1 MYLYIKAAVA
11 LNAAEEAKFII
22 NPYTPVPLIVINS
35 IKATIKEITIPDTGP
50 YIRAAIVI
58 KVSFASK
65 VKNITGILKINV
77 TPYASAANIAIPT
90 SFLVSYDFVFL
101 FISLFAMN
109 FVALAGNDKPI
120 QVSEMPKAAQ
130 LFIKNHFADLSVAMA
145 KVETD
150 FLDKNYDVVFT
161 NGNKVEFDKKGNWT
175 NVDCEHTQVPV
186 AILPEAIRQYVAK
199 NYPDA
204 KVLKIEVTDRKGYD
218 VELSNGFELEFDKRM
233 NVIDVDR

>member
-1 MYLYIKAAVA
+1 MK
-11 LNAAEEAKFII
+11 
-22 NPYTPVPLIVINS
+22 
-35 IKATIKEITIPDTGP
+35 
-50 YIRAAIVI
+50 
-58 KVSFASK
+58 
-65 VKNITGILKINV
+65 KI
-77 TPYASAANIAIPT
+77 
-90 SFLVSYDFVFL
+90 VFL

-204 KVLKIEVTDRKGYD
+204 KVLKIELTDRKGYN

>member
-1 MYLYIKAAVA
+1 MK
-11 LNAAEEAKFII
+11 
-22 NPYTPVPLIVINS
+22 
-35 IKATIKEITIPDTGP
+35 
-50 YIRAAIVI
+50 
-58 KVSFASK
+58 
-65 VKNITGILKINV
+65 KI
-77 TPYASAANIAIPT
+77 
-90 SFLVSYDFVFL
+90 VFL

-109 FVALAGNDKPI
+109 LVALAGNDKPI

-175 NVDCEHTQVPV
+175 NVDCEHSQVPV

>member
-1 MYLYIKAAVA
+1 MK
-11 LNAAEEAKFII
+11 
-22 NPYTPVPLIVINS
+22 
-35 IKATIKEITIPDTGP
+35 
-50 YIRAAIVI
+50 
-58 KVSFASK
+58 
-65 VKNITGILKINV
+65 KI
-77 TPYASAANIAIPT
+77 
-90 SFLVSYDFVFL
+90 VFL

-109 FVALAGNDKPI
+109 LVALAGNDKPI
-120 QVSEMPKAAQ
+120 QVSDMPKAAQ

-186 AILPEAIRQYVAK
+186 AILPEAIRQYVSK
-199 NYPDA
+199 NYSDA

>member
-1 MYLYIKAAVA
+1 MK
-11 LNAAEEAKFII
+11 
-22 NPYTPVPLIVINS
+22 
-35 IKATIKEITIPDTGP
+35 
-50 YIRAAIVI
+50 
-58 KVSFASK
+58 
-65 VKNITGILKINV
+65 KI
-77 TPYASAANIAIPT
+77 
-90 SFLVSYDFVFL
+90 VFL

-109 FVALAGNDKPI
+109 LVALAGNDKPI

-186 AILPEAIRQYVAK
+186 AILPEAIRQYVTQ

>member
-1 MYLYIKAAVA
+1 MK
-11 LNAAEEAKFII
+11 
-22 NPYTPVPLIVINS
+22 
-35 IKATIKEITIPDTGP
+35 
-50 YIRAAIVI
+50 
-58 KVSFASK
+58 
-65 VKNITGILKINV
+65 KI
-77 TPYASAANIAIPT
+77 
-90 SFLVSYDFVFL
+90 VFL

>member
-1 MYLYIKAAVA
+1 MK
-11 LNAAEEAKFII
+11 
-22 NPYTPVPLIVINS
+22 
-35 IKATIKEITIPDTGP
+35 
-50 YIRAAIVI
+50 
-58 KVSFASK
+58 
-65 VKNITGILKINV
+65 KI
-77 TPYASAANIAIPT
+77 
-90 SFLVSYDFVFL
+90 VFL

-186 AILPEAIRQYVAK
+186 AILPEAIRQYVTQ

-233 NVIDVDR
+233 NVIDIDR

>member
-1 MYLYIKAAVA
+1 MK
-11 LNAAEEAKFII
+11 
-22 NPYTPVPLIVINS
+22 
-35 IKATIKEITIPDTGP
+35 
-50 YIRAAIVI
+50 
-58 KVSFASK
+58 
-65 VKNITGILKINV
+65 KI
-77 TPYASAANIAIPT
+77 
-90 SFLVSYDFVFL
+90 VFL

-204 KVLKIEVTDRKGYD
+204 KVLKIEVTDRKGYE

>member
-1 MYLYIKAAVA
+1 MK
-11 LNAAEEAKFII
+11 
-22 NPYTPVPLIVINS
+22 
-35 IKATIKEITIPDTGP
+35 
-50 YIRAAIVI
+50 
-58 KVSFASK
+58 
-65 VKNITGILKINV
+65 KI
-77 TPYASAANIAIPT
+77 
-90 SFLVSYDFVFL
+90 VFL

-218 VELSNGFELEFDKRM
+218 VELSNGFELEFDKRFRLRE
-233 NVIDVDR
+233 IDR

>member
-1 MYLYIKAAVA
+1 MK
-11 LNAAEEAKFII
+11 
-22 NPYTPVPLIVINS
+22 
-35 IKATIKEITIPDTGP
+35 
-50 YIRAAIVI
+50 
-58 KVSFASK
+58 
-65 VKNITGILKINV
+65 KI
-77 TPYASAANIAIPT
+77 
-90 SFLVSYDFVFL
+90 VFL

-109 FVALAGNDKPI
+109 LVALAGNDKPI

-186 AILPEAIRQYVAK
+186 AIRQYVAK

>member
-1 MYLYIKAAVA
+1 MK
-11 LNAAEEAKFII
+11 
-22 NPYTPVPLIVINS
+22 
-35 IKATIKEITIPDTGP
+35 
-50 YIRAAIVI
+50 
-58 KVSFASK
+58 
-65 VKNITGILKINV
+65 KI
-77 TPYASAANIAIPT
+77 
-90 SFLVSYDFVFL
+90 VFL

-109 FVALAGNDKPI
+109 LVALAGNDKPI

-130 LFIKNHFADLSVAMA
+130 LFIKNHFAGLSVAMA

>member
-1 MYLYIKAAVA
+1 MK
-11 LNAAEEAKFII
+11 
-22 NPYTPVPLIVINS
+22 
-35 IKATIKEITIPDTGP
+35 
-50 YIRAAIVI
+50 
-58 KVSFASK
+58 
-65 VKNITGILKINV
+65 KI
-77 TPYASAANIAIPT
+77 
-90 SFLVSYDFVFL
+90 VFL

-109 FVALAGNDKPI
+109 LVALAGNDKPI

-186 AILPEAIRQYVAK
+186 AILPEAIRQYVVK

>member
-1 MYLYIKAAVA
+1 MK
-11 LNAAEEAKFII
+11 
-22 NPYTPVPLIVINS
+22 
-35 IKATIKEITIPDTGP
+35 
-50 YIRAAIVI
+50 
-58 KVSFASK
+58 
-65 VKNITGILKINV
+65 KI
-77 TPYASAANIAIPT
+77 
-90 SFLVSYDFVFL
+90 VFL
-101 FISLFAMN
+101 FISLFAFN

>member
-1 MYLYIKAAVA
+1 MK
-11 LNAAEEAKFII
+11 
-22 NPYTPVPLIVINS
+22 
-35 IKATIKEITIPDTGP
+35 
-50 YIRAAIVI
+50 
-58 KVSFASK
+58 
-65 VKNITGILKINV
+65 KI
-77 TPYASAANIAIPT
+77 
-90 SFLVSYDFVFL
+90 VFL

-186 AILPEAIRQYVAK
+186 AILPEAIRQYVTQ

>member
-1 MYLYIKAAVA
+1 MK
-11 LNAAEEAKFII
+11 
-22 NPYTPVPLIVINS
+22 
-35 IKATIKEITIPDTGP
+35 
-50 YIRAAIVI
+50 
-58 KVSFASK
+58 
-65 VKNITGILKINV
+65 KI
-77 TPYASAANIAIPT
+77 
-90 SFLVSYDFVFL
+90 VFL

-109 FVALAGNDKPI
+109 LVALAGNDKPI

-186 AILPEAIRQYVAK
+186 AILPEAIRQYVAQ

>member
-1 MYLYIKAAVA
+1 MK
-11 LNAAEEAKFII
+11 
-22 NPYTPVPLIVINS
+22 
-35 IKATIKEITIPDTGP
+35 
-50 YIRAAIVI
+50 
-58 KVSFASK
+58 
-65 VKNITGILKINV
+65 KI
-77 TPYASAANIAIPT
+77 
-90 SFLVSYDFVFL
+90 VFL

-109 FVALAGNDKPI
+109 LVALAGNDKPI

-175 NVDCEHTQVPV
+175 NVDCEHSQVPV

-233 NVIDVDR
+233 NVIEVDR

>member
-1 MYLYIKAAVA
+1 
-11 LNAAEEAKFII
+11 
-22 NPYTPVPLIVINS
+22 
-35 IKATIKEITIPDTGP
+35 
-50 YIRAAIVI
+50 
-58 KVSFASK
+58 
-65 VKNITGILKINV
+65 
-77 TPYASAANIAIPT
+77 
-90 SFLVSYDFVFL
+90 
-101 FISLFAMN
+101 
-109 FVALAGNDKPI
+109 LAGNDKPI

-186 AILPEAIRQYVAK
+186 AILPEAIRQYVTQ

>member
-1 MYLYIKAAVA
+1 M
-11 LNAAEEAKFII
+11 
-22 NPYTPVPLIVINS
+22 
-35 IKATIKEITIPDTGP
+35 
-50 YIRAAIVI
+50 
-58 KVSFASK
+58 
-65 VKNITGILKINV
+65 
-77 TPYASAANIAIPT
+77 
-90 SFLVSYDFVFL
+90 
-101 FISLFAMN
+101 FAMN